1 MLAEVH
7 TILAVIIGICA
18 LFVVLAAQQD
28 WKTVNN
34 FHVRVRRKN
43 PVTGKFV
50 SLVSFLKSLLLYG
63 SVEYVMK
70 PVETVS
76 HSL

>member
-1 MLAEVH
+1 M
-7 TILAVIIGICA
+7 TIVSYS
-18 LFVVLAAQQD
+18 LFYILFFGCKQD

-50 SLVSFLKSLLLYG
+50 SPFFFCLTYNKVKYTIVIG
-63 SVEYVMK
+63 
-70 PVETVS
+70 
-76 HSL
+76 